1 MRFAP
6 DSKIFPLFSDFRTV
20 LAVAD
25 VPPMLGLMALLLAAM
40 VLVSLALVRFKQS
53 LLIGYFAC
61 GIIAANCGQMLITG
75 QEIHSHMNS
84 LADAGV
90 VLLMFTL
97 GIEFSLAELRHLR
110 KAAFLGGGIQCVFTL
125 GIAWGVFYL
134 FGLPATQALIAA
146 VIVTISSTAVSM
158 KTFQDMGTAAS
169 PSGRTALGIALFQ
182 DLLVIFFLMLLPAL
196 ATVAQDNK
204 GADGI
209 PEILTKTFGKGV
221 IFFTVVWF
229 LGRYVMPKIMHAVAR
244 SRSRELFTLM
254 VVALCV
260 GITYLAA
267 ALGLSPAL
275 GAFVAGLVASGSIYS
290 HRVMMDILPF
300 KDLFLALFFVS
311 VGLTMDVQV
320 LWQNIGTV
328 TFLTLAIIFGK
339 AIIIGLTCRIL
350 KLNWRAAFLTMA
362 SLASLGEF
370 SLVLMARAKDLM
382 HWDPV
387 LVQILTLS
395 GALSMALVPAIMRSM
410 PALSDFLEKKG
421 ILNPK
426 RLIKDEAN
434 YRQKMKSLVGH
445 TIICGYGYVGR
456 RLHESLIKYGIECL
470 IIELNVDTVRE
481 LKGQG
486 VSVLFADADHR
497 ETWMLARIK
506 EASLVAFTFPDSVVA
521 YNAIGMIKELS
532 PEVPVLTRSRFASD
546 RSRLL
551 DRGATFVVQ
560 DESESAAR
568 MLEQAEGVFRD
579 KMSIPDHSE
588 DPDALLSA

>member
-1 MRFAP
+1 MWFMPNPTTLA
-6 DSKIFPLFSDFRTV
+6 SFSSLVPHF
-20 LAVAD
+20 AVAE
-25 VPPMLGLMALLLAAM
+25 VSPMLGLMALLLAAM

-61 GIIAANCGQMLITG
+61 GIIAANCGQMLVYG
-75 QEIHSHMNS
+75 EEMHARMNT
-84 LADAGV
+84 LAEAGV

-110 KAAFLGGGIQCVFTL
+110 KAAFLGGGVQCAFTL
-125 GIAWGVFYL
+125 AISWGIFFL
-134 FGLPATQALIAA
+134 FGLQPTQALIAA

-182 DLLVIFFLMLLPAL
+182 DLLVLFFLMLLPAL
-196 ATVAQDNK
+196 ATVTQDS
-204 GADGI
+204 GEGD
-209 PEILTKTFGKGV
+209 ILQAMMKTLGKSAV
-221 IFFTVVWF
+221 FLAVVWF
-229 LGRYVMPKIMHAVAR
+229 LGRYVMPRIMHAVAR

-311 VGLTMDVQV
+311 VGLTMNVQV
-320 LWQNIGTV
+320 LWENAGTV
-328 TFLTLAIIFGK
+328 TALTLAIIFGK
-339 AIIIGLTCRIL
+339 AVIMGLTCRIL
-350 KLNWRAAFLTMA
+350 RLPWRAALLTMA

-370 SLVLMARAKDLM
+370 SLVLLARAKYLM
-382 HWDPV
+382 DWDPV

-395 GALSMALVPAIMRSM
+395 GALTMALVPAMMRAVPS
-410 PALSDFLEKKG
+410 LCGFLEKKG
-421 ILNPK
+421 FLNQK
-426 RLIKDEAN
+426 RMVKDEAN
-434 YRQKMKSLVGH
+434 YRQKIKTLHGH

-456 RLHESLIKYGIECL
+456 QLHASLIKYGIECL

-486 VSVLFADADHR
+486 ISVLFADAVHR

-521 YNAIGMIKELS
+521 YNAIGMVKELS

-560 DESESAAR
+560 DEAESAAR

-579 KMSIPDHSE
+579 KMHIPTNAESA
-588 DPDALLSA
+588 DALLSA

>member
-1 MRFAP
+1 MWFAP
-6 DSKIFPLFSDFRTV
+6 DSIIIPFCSVLGTV
-20 LAVAD
+20 IAMAD
-25 VPPMLGLMALLLAAM
+25 APPMLGLMALLLAAM

-61 GIIAANCGQMLITG
+61 GIIAANCGQLLING
-75 QEIHSHMNS
+75 HEIQTSMDT
-84 LADAGV
+84 LAEAGV

-110 KAAFLGGGIQCVFTL
+110 KAAFLGGGVQCALTL
-125 GIAWGVFYL
+125 GVSWGVFYL
-134 FGLPATQALIAA
+134 FGLPSTQALIAA
-146 VIVTISSTAVSM
+146 VVVTISSTAVSM

-196 ATVAQDNK
+196 ATVSQGDVTNGMAE
-204 GADGI
+204 A
-209 PEILTKTFGKGV
+209 TARTFGKGT
-221 IFFTVVWF
+221 IFFAVVWF
-229 LGRYVMPKIMHAVAR
+229 LGRYVMPRIMHAVAK

-311 VGLTMDVQV
+311 VGLTMNVEV
-320 LWQNIGTV
+320 LWQHIGTV

-350 KLNWRAAFLTMA
+350 RLPWRAAFLTMA

-395 GALSMALVPAIMRSM
+395 GALSMALVPAMMRSM
-410 PALSDFLEKKG
+410 PALSDFLERKG

-434 YRQKMKSLVGH
+434 YRQKMKSLQGH

-456 RLHESLIKYGIECL
+456 QLHESLIKYGIECL

-521 YNAIGMIKELS
+521 YNAIGMIKELA

-560 DESESAAR
+560 DESESATR

-579 KMSIPDHSE
+579 KMRIPAHS
-588 DPDALLSA
+588 DSSDALLSA

>member
-1 MRFAP
+1 MRFKA
-6 DSKIFPLFSDFRTV
+6 DSTTLPLFSDFGTV

-25 VPPMLGLMALLLAAM
+25 VPPMLGLLALLLASM

-61 GIIAANCGQMLITG
+61 GIIAANCGQMLVSGHEMQTR
-75 QEIHSHMNS
+75 MDS
-84 LADAGV
+84 LAEAGV

-110 KAAFLGGGIQCVFTL
+110 RAAFVGGGIQCALTL
-125 GIAWGVFYL
+125 AVCWGVFYL
-134 FGLPATQALIAA
+134 FGLPSTQALIAA
-146 VIVTISSTAVSM
+146 VVVTISSTAVSM

-169 PSGRTALGIALFQ
+169 PSGRAALGIALFQ

-196 ATVAQDNK
+196 ATVN
-204 GADGI
+204 GNTE
-209 PEILTKTFGKGV
+209 PEGTLETLTKTFGKGV
-221 IFFTVVWF
+221 IFFTLVWF

-311 VGLTMDVQV
+311 VGLTMNVQV

-328 TFLTLAIIFGK
+328 TFLTLAIILGK
-339 AIIIGLTCRIL
+339 ACIIGLSCRIL
-350 KLNWRAAFLTMA
+350 RLNWRAAFLTMA

-382 HWDPV
+382 DWDPV
-387 LVQILTLS
+387 VVQILTLS
-395 GALSMALVPAIMRSM
+395 GALSMALVPAMMRSM
-410 PALSDFLEKKG
+410 PALSDFLEKRG

-426 RLIKDEAN
+426 RQIKDEAN
-434 YRQKMKSLVGH
+434 YRQKMKSLQGH

-456 RLHESLIKYGIECL
+456 RLHASLIKYGIECL
-470 IIELNVDTVRE
+470 VIELNVDTVKE
-481 LKGQG
+481 LKSQG
-486 VSVLFADADHR
+486 ISVLFADADHR

-521 YNAIGMIKELS
+521 YNAIGIIKELS

-579 KMSIPDHSE
+579 KMNIPAHSE
-588 DPDALLSA
+588 DSDALLSA

>member
-1 MRFAP
+1 MPNLTAP
-6 DSKIFPLFSDFRTV
+6 PTFSSFGSHFV
-20 LAVAD
+20 VAE
-25 VPPMLGLMALLLAAM
+25 VSPMLGLMALLLATM

-61 GIIAANCGQMLITG
+61 GIVAANCGQILITG
-75 QEIHSHMNS
+75 HDMQTQMDT
-84 LADAGV
+84 LAEAGV

-110 KAAFLGGGIQCVFTL
+110 KAAFIGGGVQCAATL
-125 GIAWGVFYL
+125 AIAWGIFIL
-134 FGLPATQALIAA
+134 LGLLPTQALIAA
-146 VIVTISSTAVSM
+146 VVITISSTAVSM

-182 DLLVIFFLMLLPAL
+182 DLIVIFFLMLLPAL
-196 ATVAQDNK
+196 ATTTEAHSENGTLHAVM
-204 GADGI
+204 I
-209 PEILTKTFGKGV
+209 TLGKGIV
-221 IFFTVVWF
+221 FFGIVWF
-229 LGRYVMPKIMHAVAR
+229 LGRYVMPRIMHAVAR
-244 SRSRELFTLM
+244 SQSRELFTLM

-311 VGLTMDVQV
+311 VGLTMNVQV
-320 LWQNIGTV
+320 LWENVGTV
-328 TFLTLAIIFGK
+328 AAVTLAIIIGK
-339 AIIIGLTCRIL
+339 ALLVGLACQIL
-350 KLNWRAAFLTMA
+350 RLPWRAAILTMA

-370 SLVLMARAKDLM
+370 SLVLMARAEALM
-382 HWDPV
+382 DWSPV
-387 LVQILTLS
+387 VVQILTLS
-395 GALSMALVPAIMRSM
+395 GALSMALVPAMMRVAPM
-410 PALSDFLEKKG
+410 LSDFLEEKG
-421 ILNPK
+421 LLNQK
-426 RLIKDEAN
+426 RLVKDETHF
-434 YRQKMKSLVGH
+434 RHKIKSMQGH
-445 TIICGYGYVGR
+445 AIICGYGYVGR
-456 RLHESLIKYGIECL
+456 QLHASLTKYGIECL

-481 LKGQG
+481 LKGLG
-486 VSVLFADADHR
+486 ISVLFADAMHR
-497 ETWMLARIK
+497 ETWMLARTK

-521 YNAIGMIKELS
+521 YNAIGMVKEIA

-560 DESESAAR
+560 DEAESATR
-568 MLEQAEGVFRD
+568 MLEQAEGVLRD
-579 KMSIPDHSE
+579 KMHIPDKAE
-588 DPDALLSA
+588 NADALLSA